1 MNNVSKTRTQIFY
14 IQSISSMF
22 TVFFHNLV
30 LKTVFSRSQG
40 LYDFELKKSPTTC
53 IPTFLTFFVRF
64 VLLFQK
70 ISACQ
75 LLYKPRTVHS
85 VPLCFSFTE
94 WTIWSWYMYLTKT
107 LTILLLESVV
117 QLYLVNFYKMQ
128 ITSVVY

>member
-1 MNNVSKTRTQIFY
+1 MSQRQEPKSFIYNLSAACLQF
-14 IQSISSMF
+14 
-22 TVFFHNLV
+22 FFHNLA

-64 VLLFQK
+64 VVLFQK

-75 LLYKPRTVHS
+75 LLYKPKTVHS

>member
-1 MNNVSKTRTQIFY
+1 MSQRQEPKSFIYNLSAACLQ
-14 IQSISSMF
+14 
-22 TVFFHNLV
+22 FFFQNLL

-40 LYDFELKKSPTTC
+40 LYVFELKKSPTTC
-53 IPTFLTFFVRF
+53 IHTFLTFFVRF
-64 VLLFQK
+64 VVLFQK

-75 LLYKPRTVHS
+75 LLYKPKTVHS
-85 VPLCFSFTE
+85 VSLCFSFTE
-94 WTIWSWYMYLTKT
+94 WTNWSWYMYLTKT

>member
-1 MNNVSKTRTQIFY
+1 MSQRQEPKSFIYNLSAACLQ
-14 IQSISSMF
+14 
-22 TVFFHNLV
+22 FFFIIWRW
-30 LKTVFSRSQG
+30 K
-40 LYDFELKKSPTTC
+40 LYSAGHKGCTILSLKKSPTTC

-64 VLLFQK
+64 VVLFQK